1 MRFAEPCVN
10 RQAQMLGNFVNIAF
24 FFDELFDQRLIRTSD
39 DRRLARIPGIAQ
51 GKQKIIF
58 MAFQLE
64 RAFKEKKVM
73 FAEAGVGTGKTLV
86 YLLFALSYARYTGKP
101 AVIACADE
109 TLIEQ
114 LVKKEGDIYCMPCDS

>member
-51 GKQKIIF
+51 GKQKID
-58 MAFQLE
+58 E
-64 RAFKEKKVM
+64 RFPVPTPASANMTF
-73 FAEAGVGTGKTLV
+73 FSLN
-86 YLLFALSYARYTGKP
+86 AR
-101 AVIACADE
+101 
-109 TLIEQ
+109 
-114 LVKKEGDIYCMPCDS
+114 SN